1 MIILRRTTSNDKNF
15 YTLAKDL
22 DKDLRSRYGD
32 SQDVFDEFNVIKN
45 LETVVI
51 AFDQN
56 KPVGCG
62 CFKILENDTV
72 ELKRMFVDE
81 GHRFKGIGVAILNEL
96 ENWAREIGFNSI
108 VLETGIFQ
116 PEAIKLYEKNGYQII
131 PNYFPY
137 EGNELSIC
145 MKKSL
150 I

>member
-22 DKDLRSRYGD
+22 DKDLRSRYGN
-32 SQDVFDEFNVIKN
+32 SQDFFDEFNVIKD

-108 VLETGIFQ
+108 VLETGILQ
-116 PEAIKLYEKNGYQII
+116 PEAIKLYEKSGYQII
-131 PNYFPY
+131 PNYSPY